1 VSETQSRTR
10 ITEVGRVIVPVSDQD
25 RAVEFYTDKL
35 GFEKRMDVPYGDGN
49 RWVEVGPPGA
59 PTSIALVPPREGE
72 PAGVETGISLTTDD
86 ADAVH
91 ADLRARGVDTDPE
104 VMRMGDPV
112 PPMFLFRD
120 QDGNTLMLIEQR

>member
-1 VSETQSRTR
+1 MSETQSRTR

-49 RWVEVGPPGA
+49 RWLEVGPPGA

-72 PAGVETGISLTTDD
+72 PAGVETGISLTTED